1 MHVFNGR
8 LKTFLCWCVL
18 AYFSFLSAAC
28 SIFRKEPTGFQEK
41 IPSAVRIKLAKFSDD
56 IELFSEKNIHAEG
69 SGFDRIF
76 ENRFSL
82 KEHYT
87 GTLTSELV
95 LQFSDEKFRFKDRTY
110 RGNLRIVPIQS
121 GGYYAVNVL
130 PLENYLLSVV
140 PSEMPAGWHEE
151 ALKTQSV
158 AARTYAVFQM
168 LQNRDR
174 EFDMEA
180 DVSSQMYLGI
190 RQENS
195 RTTNAVNATRH
206 QILVHSGKPIVA
218 YYHSHSG
225 GKTASAE
232 EVWGQKLEYA
242 VPRDSSYCD
251 LGNKMEWSL
260 SENWDSVSKKLSPLN
275 LGEIKDIRKSA
286 DTPSGRAD
294 LVEVVGTSSKT
305 EIKGQ
310 DFRRMIGFG
319 RLKSLRF
326 EIEKSDN
333 GLHFRGKGFGHGV
346 GMSQWG
352 AYGMS
357 MKGFDYRE
365 ILSHYYTGISLAR
378 LDFQE

>member
-1 MHVFNGR
+1 MSLLKGR
-8 LKTFLCWCVL
+8 TRKILCGCGL
-18 AYFSFLSAAC
+18 AYFSIFAGAC
-28 SIFRKEPTGFQEK
+28 TIFKKDTAEFREK
-41 IPSAVRIKLAKFSDD
+41 IPSAVRIKLAKFTDEIEVFSDR
-56 IELFSEKNIHAEG
+56 SIHAE
-69 SGFDRIF
+69 SAGFDRVF

-82 KEHYT
+82 KEHYKEN
-87 GTLTSELV
+87 LSSELK

-110 RGNLRIVPIQS
+110 RGSLKIVPILS

-130 PLENYLLSVV
+130 PIESYLLSVV

-158 AARTYAVFQM
+158 AARTYAVYQM

-195 RTTNAVNATRH
+195 RTTNAVNATKN
-206 QILVHSGKPIVA
+206 QVLIHSGKPIVA

-242 VPRDSSYCD
+242 VPRESEYCD

-260 SENWDSVSKKLSPLN
+260 SENWDSVSKKLGPLN
-275 LGEIKDIRKSA
+275 LGEIRDIRKIT

-294 LVEVVGTSSKT
+294 TIEVVGSNSKT

-326 EIEKSDN
+326 EIEKNEN
-333 GLHFRGKGFGHGV
+333 GIYFKGKGFGHGV

-352 AYGMS
+352 AHGMS
-357 MKGFDYRE
+357 LKGFDYRE
-365 ILSHYYTGISLAR
+365 ILSYYYTGISLAR

>member
-1 MHVFNGR
+1 MSVIKNRSKLIFCGCS
-8 LKTFLCWCVL
+8 LM
-18 AYFSFLSAAC
+18 YFSFFAGAC
-28 SIFRKEPTGFQEK
+28 TMFKKETPEFKEK
-41 IPSAVRIKLAKFSDD
+41 IPSFVRIKLAKFTDD
-56 IELFSEKNIHAEG
+56 IEVFSDKSIHAET
-69 SGFDRIF
+69 SGFDRVF

-82 KEHYT
+82 KEHYKEN
-87 GTLTSELV
+87 LSSELK
-95 LQFSDEKFRFKDRTY
+95 LQFSDERFRLKDRTY
-110 RGNLRIVPIQS
+110 RGSLKIVPIQG

-130 PLENYLLSVV
+130 PLESYLLSVV

-158 AARTYAVFQM
+158 AARTYAVYQM

-195 RTTNAVNATRH
+195 RTTNAVNATKS
-206 QILVHSGKPIVA
+206 QILIHSGKPIVA

-232 EVWGQKLEYA
+232 EVWGEKLEYA
-242 VPRDSSYCD
+242 VPKDSEYCD
-251 LGNKMEWSL
+251 LGNKMEWTL
-260 SENWDSVSKKLSPLN
+260 SENWDSVTKKLSSLN
-275 LGEIKDIRKSA
+275 IGEVKDIRKSA

-294 LVEVVGTSSKT
+294 MIEVVGSNAKT

-326 EIEKSDN
+326 EIDKNEN
-333 GLHFRGKGFGHGV
+333 GLFFKGKGFGHGV

-352 AYGMS
+352 AHGMS
-357 MKGFDYRE
+357 LKGFDYRD
-365 ILSHYYTGISLAR
+365 ILSYYYTGISLTR
-378 LDFQE
+378 LDFGE